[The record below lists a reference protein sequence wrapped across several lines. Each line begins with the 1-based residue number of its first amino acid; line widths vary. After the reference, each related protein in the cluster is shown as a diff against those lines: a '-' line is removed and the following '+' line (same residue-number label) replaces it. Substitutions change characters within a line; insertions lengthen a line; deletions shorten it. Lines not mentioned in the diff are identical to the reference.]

1 MVAITKTIKGLNW
14 GSTGVENA
22 YNSTYM
28 ADAGDNYFT
37 SRHTTLNAVHY
48 RATSLYVHQIVGD
61 NATLQNITVNY
72 TVRCEKD
79 NGSKACI
86 WVQDQGDSLSDY
98 DANNAKFSTTI
109 STSDISLS
117 HTINASDLE
126 YNADEKYYKFRL
138 GAYKSTITNFKWY
151 FTNVSFDLTYTV
163 PGYTL
168 TVKSNNTTYG
178 TVTGGGDYET
188 GTTAT
193 LTATPKTGYKFVKW
207 SDGNTS
213 ASRTV
218 TVSADNTY
226 TAIFEAVTYT
236 ATFKNY
242 DGTVLET
249 KSVSHG
255 STPGYTGAT
264 PTKPSTAQYSYT
276 FSGWSPSL
284 SAITANTT
292 YTAQFTSAVRSYV
305 ITVNAGTGG
314 TVSGGGTYNYGAE
327 VTLIAEPSAG
337 YKFKC
342 WTDGDTN
349 ASRKVTV
356 TGAASYVAEFEKTAP
371 EIEEV
376 ALIYSGSK
384 VSATNKVVAGEG
396 FVVKVRLK

>member
-1 MVAITKTIKGLNW
+1 MATTKTVTKTKTLNW
-14 GSTGVENA
+14 GSNGIVDGVSNNSYCYDLTNNSFTCKHTILNVKA
-22 YNSTYM
+22 YRWFKIPLSSIE
-28 ADAGDNYFT
+28 G
-37 SRHTTLNAVHY
+37 TLKRV
-48 RATSLYVHQIVGD
+48 
-61 NATLQNITVNY
+61 TVNFTCYSSDGSTNYACLWKSGVNQSGISY
-72 TVRCEKD
+72 TDALDYAVFGTSAKSYSLTTTADKIDIDD
-79 NGSKACI
+79 NNQYALYLG
-86 WVQDQGDSLSDY
+86 GY
-98 DANNAKFSTTI
+98 RNAMTTF
-109 STSDISLS
+109 
-117 HTINASDLE
+117 
-126 YNADEKYYKFRL
+126 Y
-138 GAYKSTITNFKWY
+138 WY
-151 FTNVSFDLTYTV
+151 FSNVSFEIEYETTV
-163 PGYTL
+163 TCYTL
-168 TVKSNNTTYG
+168 TVKSNNTAYG
-178 TVTGGGDYET
+178 TVSGGGDYET

-213 ASRTV
+213 ATRTV
-218 TVSADNTY
+218 TVSADKTY
-226 TAIFEAVTYT
+226 TATFEAITYT

-292 YTAQFTSAVRSYV
+292 YTAQFTSAVRSYL
-305 ITVNAGTGG
+305 ITATAGTGG

-337 YKFKC
+337 YKFKS
-342 WTDGDTN
+342 WSDGDTN